1 MSAFL
6 DKLQTD
12 RDTQIMTVCVAFFL
26 IAFPAYF
33 ALASSIKDL
42 GVLGGEVGTYE
53 VMVNETV
60 VKVGSIELSIG
71 DGDSADASFNTDA
84 VKDQISGKHV
94 AIARLVYSWAETNE
108 DTQTGPGGGAQCDE
122 VSADYDLS
130 GATHNESSDTGSE
143 SWTENGNCASE
154 VSHAIEFMMIDNYS
168 SNNTTYEN
176 MTEEQVLS
184 KYGNMELGLGSFMTT
199 VSVTADKGSSP
210 FFGDNDDPGE
220 DVTITLELVV
230 ISVTIE
236 KSESDA

>member
-12 RDTQIMTVCVAFFL
+12 RDTQIMTVCIAFFL

-60 VKVGSIELSIG
+60 VEVGSIELSIG

-84 VKDQISGKHV
+84 VKDQLSGKHV

-108 DTQTGPGGGAQCDE
+108 ETQIGAGAQCDE

-184 KYGNMELGLGSFMTT
+184 KYGNMELGLGSFITT

-210 FFGDNDDPGE
+210 VFGDNDDPGE
-220 DVTITLELVV
+220 DVTVTLELIV

>member
-12 RDTQIMTVCVAFFL
+12 RDTQIMSVCIAFFL

-33 ALASSIKDL
+33 GLASSIKDL

-60 VKVGSIELSIG
+60 VEVGSIELSIG

-84 VKDQISGKHV
+84 VKDQLSGKHV

-108 DTQTGPGGGAQCDE
+108 ETQIGAGAQCDE

-184 KYGNMELGLGSFMTT
+184 KYGNMELGLGSFITT
-199 VSVTADKGSSP
+199 VSVTADKGSSLV
-210 FFGDNDDPGE
+210 FGDNDDPGE
-220 DVTITLELVV
+220 EVTVTLELVV
-230 ISVTIE
+230 ISVAIE

>member
-12 RDTQIMTVCVAFFL
+12 KDTQIMTVCIAFFL

-33 ALASSIKDL
+33 TIAHSIKDL

-60 VKVGSIELSIG
+60 VEVGSIELLIG

-84 VKDQISGKHV
+84 VKDQLSGKHV

-108 DTQTGPGGGAQCDE
+108 ETQFGAGAQCDE

-184 KYGNMELGLGSFMTT
+184 KYGNMELGLGTFMTT
-199 VSVTADKGSSP
+199 VSVTADKGSAP
-210 FFGDNDDPGE
+210 FPLGDNDDPGE
-220 DVTITLELVV
+220 EVTVTLELVV
-230 ISVTIE
+230 ILVTIE

>member
-12 RDTQIMTVCVAFFL
+12 RDTQIMTVCIAFFL

-60 VKVGSIELSIG
+60 VEVGSIELSIG

-84 VKDQISGKHV
+84 VKDQLSGKHV

-108 DTQTGPGGGAQCDE
+108 ETQIGAGAQCDE

-184 KYGNMELGLGSFMTT
+184 KYGNMELGLGTFMTT
-199 VSVTADKGSSP
+199 GSVTADKGSSLVVC
-210 FFGDNDDPGE
+210 DNDDPGVE
-220 DVTITLELVV
+220 VTVTLELVV

>member
-12 RDTQIMTVCVAFFL
+12 RDTQIMTVCIAFFL

-60 VKVGSIELSIG
+60 VEVGSIELSIG

-84 VKDQISGKHV
+84 VKDQLSGKHV

-108 DTQTGPGGGAQCDE
+108 ETQFGAGAQCDE

>member
-12 RDTQIMTVCVAFFL
+12 RDTQIMTVCIAFFL

-60 VKVGSIELSIG
+60 VEVGSIELSIG

-84 VKDQISGKHV
+84 VKDQLSGKHV

-108 DTQTGPGGGAQCDE
+108 ETQIGAGAQCDE

-184 KYGNMELGLGSFMTT
+184 KYGNTELGLGSFMTT

-220 DVTITLELVV
+220 DVTVTLELVV

>member
-12 RDTQIMTVCVAFFL
+12 RDTQIMTVCIAFFL

-60 VKVGSIELSIG
+60 VEVGSIELSIG

-84 VKDQISGKHV
+84 VKDQLSGKHV

-108 DTQTGPGGGAQCDE
+108 ETQIGAGAQCDE

-184 KYGNMELGLGSFMTT
+184 KYGNTELGLGSFMTT

-230 ISVTIE
+230 ISVSIE

>member
-12 RDTQIMTVCVAFFL
+12 RDTQIMTVCIAFFL

-60 VKVGSIELSIG
+60 VEVGSIELSIG

-84 VKDQISGKHV
+84 VKDQLSGKHV

-108 DTQTGPGGGAQCDE
+108 GTQIGAGAQCDE

-184 KYGNMELGLGSFMTT
+184 KYGNMELGLGTFMTT
-199 VSVTADKGSSP
+199 VSVTADKGSSLV
-210 FFGDNDDPGE
+210 FGDNDDPGE
-220 DVTITLELVV
+220 EVTVTLELVV
-230 ISVTIE
+230 ISVAIE

>member
-12 RDTQIMTVCVAFFL
+12 RDTQIMTVCIAFFL

-33 ALASSIKDL
+33 GLASSIKDL

-60 VKVGSIELSIG
+60 VEVGSIELSIG

-84 VKDQISGKHV
+84 VKDQLSGKHV

-108 DTQTGPGGGAQCDE
+108 ETQIGAGAQCDE

-184 KYGNMELGLGSFMTT
+184 KYGNMELGLGSFITT
-199 VSVTADKGSSP
+199 VSVTADKGSSLV
-210 FFGDNDDPGE
+210 FGDNDDPGE
-220 DVTITLELVV
+220 EVTVTLELVV
-230 ISVTIE
+230 ISVAIE

>member
-1 MSAFL
+1 MSAYL

-12 RDTQIMTVCVAFFL
+12 RDTQIMTVCIAFFL

-60 VKVGSIELSIG
+60 VEVGSIELSIG

-84 VKDQISGKHV
+84 VKDQLSGKHV

-108 DTQTGPGGGAQCDE
+108 ETQIGAGAQCDE

-184 KYGNMELGLGSFMTT
+184 KYGNMELGLGTFMTT
-199 VSVTADKGSSP
+199 VSVTADKGSSLV
-210 FFGDNDDPGE
+210 FGDNDDPGE
-220 DVTITLELVV
+220 DVTVTLELVV
-230 ISVTIE
+230 ISVAIE

>member
-12 RDTQIMTVCVAFFL
+12 RDTQIMTVCIAFFL

-60 VKVGSIELSIG
+60 VEVGSIELSIG

-84 VKDQISGKHV
+84 VKDQLSGKHV

-108 DTQTGPGGGAQCDE
+108 ETQFGAGAQCDE

-199 VSVTADKGSSP
+199 VSVTADKGSSL

>member
-12 RDTQIMTVCVAFFL
+12 RDTQIMTVCIAFFL

-60 VKVGSIELSIG
+60 VEVGSIELSIG

-84 VKDQISGKHV
+84 VKDQLSGKHV

-108 DTQTGPGGGAQCDE
+108 ETQIGAGAQCDE

-184 KYGNMELGLGSFMTT
+184 KYGNMELGLGTFMTT
-199 VSVTADKGSSP
+199 VSVTADKGSSLV
-210 FFGDNDDPGE
+210 FGDNDDPGE
-220 DVTITLELVV
+220 EVTVTLELVV
-230 ISVTIE
+230 ISVAIE

>member
-12 RDTQIMTVCVAFFL
+12 RDTQIMTVCIAFFL

-33 ALASSIKDL
+33 GLASSIKDL

-60 VKVGSIELSIG
+60 VEVGSIELSIG

-84 VKDQISGKHV
+84 VKDQLSGKHV

-108 DTQTGPGGGAQCDE
+108 ETQIGAGAQCDE

-184 KYGNMELGLGSFMTT
+184 KYGNMELGLGTFMTT
-199 VSVTADKGSSP
+199 VSVTADKGSSLV
-210 FFGDNDDPGE
+210 FGDNDDPGE
-220 DVTITLELVV
+220 EVTVTLELVV
-230 ISVTIE
+230 ISVAIE

>member
-1 MSAFL
+1 M
-6 DKLQTD
+6 
-12 RDTQIMTVCVAFFL
+12 
-26 IAFPAYF
+26 
-33 ALASSIKDL
+33 
-42 GVLGGEVGTYE
+42 
-53 VMVNETV
+53 NETV
-60 VKVGSIELSIG
+60 VEVGSIELSIG

-84 VKDQISGKHV
+84 VKDQLSGKHV

-108 DTQTGPGGGAQCDE
+108 ETQIGAGAQCDE

-184 KYGNMELGLGSFMTT
+184 KYGNTELGLGSFMTT

-230 ISVTIE
+230 ISVSIE

>member
-12 RDTQIMTVCVAFFL
+12 KDTQIMTVCIAFFL
-26 IAFPAYF
+26 VAFPAYF

-60 VKVGSIELSIG
+60 VEVGSIELSIG

-84 VKDQISGKHV
+84 VKDQLSGKHV

-108 DTQTGPGGGAQCDE
+108 EAQIGAGAQCDE

-199 VSVTADKGSSP
+199 VSVTADKGSSLV
-210 FFGDNDDPGE
+210 FGDNDDPGE
-220 DVTITLELVV
+220 DVKVTLELVV

-236 KSESDA
+236 KSESNA

>member
-12 RDTQIMTVCVAFFL
+12 RDTQIMTVCIAFFL

-53 VMVNETV
+53 VMVNETLV
-60 VKVGSIELSIG
+60 EVGSIELSIG

-84 VKDQISGKHV
+84 VKDQLSGKHV

-108 DTQTGPGGGAQCDE
+108 ETQIGAGAQCDE

-184 KYGNMELGLGSFMTT
+184 KYGNTELGLGSFMTT

-230 ISVTIE
+230 ISVSIE